1 MSLTN
6 ELLRRIQQG
15 WIPPT
20 FVPNRR
26 TGSKAKIPAELRAI
40 YQLLRKY
47 PGVSNRGMVEMTSN
61 DERIPDELSTED
73 GVNRLLKSLRRHASE
88 GSTPSVVS
96 HSIMVHDKVRSSGL
110 GDAFRYLV
118 RSVER
123 GEYFGLREIQTELGH
138 NSNSFQKKFN
148 NRITR
153 LANEF
158 SEISEVYNAWLR
170 LRYENNPIVQ
180 MHAEEW

>member
-1 MSLTN
+1 M
-6 ELLRRIQQG
+6 
-15 WIPPT
+15 
-20 FVPNRR
+20 PNRR
-26 TGSKAKIPAELRAI
+26 VGSRTKIPAELRAI
-40 YQLLRKY
+40 YQLVRKY
-47 PGVSNRGMVEMTSN
+47 PGVSNRGMVEMTNN
-61 DERIPDELSTED
+61 DERIPDELSDEK
-73 GVNRLLKSLRRHASE
+73 GVNRLLKSLRRHADE
-88 GSTPSVVS
+88 GSTPTVVS

-123 GEYFGLREIQTELGH
+123 GVYFGLREIQIELGS

-153 LANEF
+153 LAKELP
-158 SEISEVYNAWLR
+158 EVSEVYNAWLR